1 MTRTA
6 TLSVPDFQ
14 TLSVPNFQTLS
25 VPDFQT
31 LRQDQFP
38 LSVHHF
44 LTTQQLLAARGQ
56 SLDFSF
62 DYIQWLCEEDR
73 DHCDVLLQNILREN
87 SRGEKWSNNVNLRKS
102 DAKDKL
108 LFGVIPRHG
117 YLLLFLPFFPLVLVF
132 VSANGVAF
140 LVTGLLETLLRYQRH
155 HKLL

>member
-1 MTRTA
+1 MSVVTR
-6 TLSVPDFQ
+6 LLGMSLIMQ
-14 TLSVPNFQTLS
+14 TLPREL
-25 VPDFQT
+25 
-31 LRQDQFP
+31 FP
-38 LSVHHF
+38 LNIQEF
-44 LTTQQLLAARGQ
+44 LAAKQGLAARGQ
-56 SLDFSF
+56 SLDFTF